1 MFLLEKFISNLLIS
15 PALFI
20 IIVLIGALL
29 MDRFNYNRFKR
40 IFIIISIGFYL
51 ISIRPAKELLV
62 RVIEPNKISTPTEIR
77 SSEVYVLL
85 GGGITEG
92 TPVGS
97 IPTDTA
103 YSRIV
108 EAAVLYKRYPKKIII
123 TGGRVYDVESPSE
136 SSVYMDVLVAL
147 GVPEEDIILEEES
160 RNTLENALYTK
171 KMLDEMGLT
180 SITLITSATH
190 MFRAKNTFT
199 SMGLQ
204 VAIAPTGY
212 LTDNGSY
219 KVQDFIPSS
228 HNMDLF
234 LRALWE
240 YVGIAVYQ
248 VKLLIIKY
256 SSQ

>member
-20 IIVLIGALL
+20 IIVLIGAIL
-29 MDRFNYNRFKR
+29 MDRFNYAKFKR
-40 IFIIISIGFYL
+40 IFIIISVGFYL
-51 ISIRPAKELLV
+51 ISIRPTKELLV
-62 RVIEPNKISTPTEIR
+62 RVIEPKKVSSPAEIR
-77 SSEVYVLL
+77 SSEAYVLL

-108 EAAVLYKRYPKKIII
+108 EAAILYKEYPKKIIV
-123 TGGRVYDVESPSE
+123 TGGRGYDSESPSE
-136 SSVYMDVLVAL
+136 SSVYRDVLVAL
-147 GVPEEDIILEEES
+147 GVPKEDIVLEEES

-171 KMLDEMGLT
+171 EILDEMEVS

-190 MFRAKNTFT
+190 MFRAKNTFAST
-199 SMGLQ
+199 GVQ
-204 VAIAPTGY
+204 VAIAPSGY
-212 LTDNGSY
+212 LANNSSY
-219 KVQDFIPSS
+219 KVLDFIPNS
-228 HNMDLF
+228 HNLDHF

>member
-20 IIVLIGALL
+20 IVVLIGALL
-29 MDRFNYNRFKR
+29 MDRFNYARFKR
-40 IFIIISIGFYL
+40 IFIIISVGFYL
-51 ISIRPAKELLV
+51 ISIRPTKELLV
-62 RVIEPNKISTPTEIR
+62 RVIEPQKISSSAEVR
-77 SSEVYVLL
+77 SSEAYVLL

-97 IPTDTA
+97 IPRDAA

-108 EAAVLYKRYPKKIII
+108 EAAILYKKYPKKIIV
-123 TGGRVYDVESPSE
+123 TGGRVYDRESPSE
-136 SSVYMDVLVAL
+136 SSVYRDVLVSL
-147 GVPEEDIILEEES
+147 GVPQEDILLEEES

-171 KMLDEMGLT
+171 KLLDEMELS

-190 MFRAKNTFT
+190 MFRAKNTFAST
-199 SMGLQ
+199 GLQ

-212 LTDNGSY
+212 LTNSSSY

-228 HNMDLF
+228 YNLDIF

-256 SSQ
+256 TSH

>member
-20 IIVLIGALL
+20 IIVLLGALL
-29 MDRFNYNRFKR
+29 MDRFNYARFKKL
-40 IFIIISIGFYL
+40 FIIISVGFYL
-51 ISIRPAKELLV
+51 ISIRPTKELLV
-62 RVIEPNKISTPTEIR
+62 RVIEPKKISSPAEIR

-85 GGGITEG
+85 GGGITQG

-97 IPTDTA
+97 IPTDAA

-108 EAAVLYKRYPKKIII
+108 EAATLYKKYPKKIIV
-123 TGGRVYDVESPSE
+123 TGGRVYDRESPSE
-136 SSVYMDVLVAL
+136 SSVYRSVLAAL

-160 RNTLENALYTK
+160 RNTLENAILTK
-171 KMLDEMGLT
+171 KILDKMEVS

-190 MFRAKNTFT
+190 MFRAKNAFT
-199 SMGLQ
+199 STGLQ
-204 VAIAPTGY
+204 VATSPTGY
-212 LTDNGSY
+212 LTDNSSY

-228 HNMDLF
+228 RNLDHF

-248 VKLLIIKY
+248 VQILIRRY
-256 SSQ
+256 SS

>member
-20 IIVLIGALL
+20 IIVLIGATL
-29 MDRFNYNRFKR
+29 MDRFNFEKFKR
-40 IFIIISIGFYL
+40 VFIIVSIGFYL

-62 RVIEPNKISTPTEIR
+62 RVIEPQKTSTATEIR
-77 SSEVYVLL
+77 TSEVYVLL

-92 TPVGS
+92 TPLGD
-97 IPTDTA
+97 IPTDSA

-108 EAAVLYKRYPKKIII
+108 ETAILYNKYPKKIII
-123 TGGRVYDVESPSE
+123 TGGRVYDKDSPSE
-136 SSVYMDVLVAL
+136 SSVYRDVLVSL
-147 GVPEEDIILEEES
+147 GVPREDMILEEES
-160 RNTLENALYTK
+160 RNTFENALFTK
-171 KMLDEMGLT
+171 KILDEREIN

-190 MFRAKNTFT
+190 MFRAKNTFAST
-199 SMGLQ
+199 GLK
-204 VAIAPTGY
+204 VSIAPSGY
-212 LTDNGSY
+212 ISNSSSY
-219 KVQDFIPSS
+219 KLQDFIPSS

-248 VKLLIIKY
+248 VKILIRSFK
-256 SSQ
+256 S

>member
-20 IIVLIGALL
+20 IIVLLGALL
-29 MDRFNYNRFKR
+29 MDRFNYARFKKL
-40 IFIIISIGFYL
+40 FIIISVGFYL
-51 ISIRPAKELLV
+51 ISIRPTKELLV
-62 RVIEPNKISTPTEIR
+62 RVIEPKKISSPAEIR

-85 GGGITEG
+85 GGGITQG

-97 IPTDTA
+97 IPTDAA

-108 EAAVLYKRYPKKIII
+108 EAATLYRKYPKKIIV
-123 TGGRVYDVESPSE
+123 TGGRVYDRESPSE
-136 SSVYMDVLVAL
+136 SSVYRSVLASL

-160 RNTLENALYTK
+160 RNTLENAILTK
-171 KMLDEMGLT
+171 KILDKMEVS

-199 SMGLQ
+199 STGLQ
-204 VAIAPTGY
+204 VATAPTGY
-212 LTDNGSY
+212 LTDNSSY

-228 HNMDLF
+228 RNLDHF

-248 VKLLIIKY
+248 VKILIRKY
-256 SSQ
+256 SS

>member
-20 IIVLIGALL
+20 IIVLLGALL
-29 MDRFNYNRFKR
+29 MDRFNYARFKKL
-40 IFIIISIGFYL
+40 FIIISVGFYL
-51 ISIRPAKELLV
+51 ISIRPTKELLV
-62 RVIEPNKISTPTEIR
+62 RVIEPKKISSPAEIR

-85 GGGITEG
+85 GGGITQG

-97 IPTDTA
+97 IPTDAA

-108 EAAVLYKRYPKKIII
+108 EAATLYKKYPKKIIV
-123 TGGRVYDVESPSE
+123 TGGRVYDRESPSE
-136 SSVYMDVLVAL
+136 SSVYRSVLAAL

-160 RNTLENALYTK
+160 RNTLENAILTK
-171 KMLDEMGLT
+171 KILDEMEVS

-190 MFRAKNTFT
+190 MFRAKTTFT
-199 SMGLQ
+199 STGLQ
-204 VAIAPTGY
+204 VATSPTGY
-212 LTDNGSY
+212 LTDNSSY

-228 HNMDLF
+228 RNLDHF

-248 VKLLIIKY
+248 VQILIRRY
-256 SSQ
+256 SS